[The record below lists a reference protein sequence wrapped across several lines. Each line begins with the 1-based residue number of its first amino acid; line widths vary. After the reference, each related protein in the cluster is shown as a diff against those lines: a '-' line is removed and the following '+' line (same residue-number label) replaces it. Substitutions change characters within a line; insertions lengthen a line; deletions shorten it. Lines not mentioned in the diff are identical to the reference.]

1 VKACPSVVQR
11 GYATACSQPTGE
23 LISRILR
30 IAGGVVLI
38 LGAAAFLRPL
48 PAQQPTPA
56 FGPGERLR
64 YEVEWRL
71 IPAGH
76 AELWLDAD
84 ATPGFW
90 KATVRA
96 NSTGYV
102 SNLYK
107 VEDEY
112 ASTFSGRSF
121 CSLGIRKTIHE
132 GDRHREVDVQFDPF
146 RRLGL
151 LRERDTAGAAPPRQE
166 QFPIPECVHDILSA
180 FHYVRSLPL
189 AIGESF
195 EFPLNDGVRT
205 LSIRIEV
212 QALEEVPTDLGTFEA
227 YRVEPDVFA
236 GQLFQ
241 QKGRLFVWLSND
253 EQRIPVQL
261 RAQIGIGTIVA
272 SLAGIER
279 EGSSQ

>member
-1 VKACPSVVQR
+1 MA
-11 GYATACSQPTGE
+11 
-23 LISRILR
+23 
-30 IAGGVVLI
+30 LI
-38 LGAAAFLRPL
+38 LGAACFLKAL
-48 PAQQPTPA
+48 PAQQEESA

-64 YEVEWRL
+64 YAVEWRL

-84 ATPGFW
+84 STPGFW
-90 KATVRA
+90 KAMARA
-96 NSTGYV
+96 SSTGYV

-112 ASTFSGRSF
+112 TATFGRQSF

-132 GDRHREVDVQFDPF
+132 GDRHREVDIQFDP
-146 RRLGL
+146 RRLLGL
-151 LRERDTAGAAPPRQE
+151 LRERDTAGATPPRQE

-180 FHYVRSLPL
+180 FYYVRSLPL
-189 AIGESF
+189 AIGKSF
-195 EFPLNDGVRT
+195 DFPLNDGGRT
-205 LSIRIEV
+205 ISIRLEV
-212 QALEEVPTDLGTFEA
+212 QALEEVETEVGTFEA
-227 YRVEPDVFA
+227 FRVEPDVFS
-236 GQLFQ
+236 GQLFT
-241 QKGRLFVWLSND
+241 QKGRMFVWFTND

-279 EGSSQ
+279 EEVVP